1 MQKEVGV
8 ALTARHAKH
17 RADGVSSRIPRQTPL
32 ALVHPTFTAL
42 ILHLYVR
49 RHELS

>member
-17 RADGVSSRIPRQTPL
+17 LADGASSQIPRQTPL
-32 ALVHPTFTAL
+32 ALVHPTFTTL
-42 ILHLYVR
+42 ILHLYAM